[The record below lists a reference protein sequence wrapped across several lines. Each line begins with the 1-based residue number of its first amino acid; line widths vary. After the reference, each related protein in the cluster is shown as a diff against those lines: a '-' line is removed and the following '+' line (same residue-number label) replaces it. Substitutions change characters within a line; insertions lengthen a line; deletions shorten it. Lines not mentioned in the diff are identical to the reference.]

1 MKEIKLKSLYARN
14 FKGGNIDMVADGN
27 DLDVFGDNKSGKTR
41 LADAFYWLLFNKD
54 SLDQANFQIKTVD
67 ENGEVVS
74 GDQEHMVEAVLV
86 IDGAEKSLK
95 KVHTESWVRHR
106 GDAHDTFTGNKNDYY
121 VDGVPLQEKEF
132 KKVVDDICPEL
143 TFKLLTN
150 PRFFNEVL
158 TTYNGKKCTHQEARR
173 KLLFEVCGV
182 DLSDEDVIRRMFPDG
197 ELDPD
202 YAAMIEIIK
211 ERSFDDH
218 RKIAK
223 ERQTKINKELDK
235 IPARIDERTRDKD
248 DSLRDYDTVIEEI
261 KSADKVLRKKKEALS
276 AIENDGAISDLKKKL
291 AEAEASVID
300 RENALAKDRQK
311 LVAEHTKAHQKRVDE
326 ATKNLEAVSKK
337 VSDQKVKQR
346 EVADK
351 NAELEKDIA
360 SLEKNL
366 AELREKF
373 VKETEKTFVPDVEG
387 VCSRCDQPIPEEDQK
402 AASEK
407 ALAEFN
413 EAQADTFKAINEEG
427 VEKKSI
433 LELRQASLK
442 KGLEEL
448 EKINEKLVSLE
459 SQKSDL
465 SKTLTEIIGEDPGIP
480 KQAPDKTLNDLKR
493 AVETIKGKIDH
504 IKEVDSPDTTEAQ
517 AEVDEAEKVLDDL
530 KAEKLKIEAAATS
543 EKRVEELRDEEKNLA
558 MEFERLEHELY
569 LIGEFEQAK
578 TRMIEDSIN
587 DKFLITRFKLF
598 EKQIN
603 GGIEPVCVATHD
615 GVQYNTMNNASRLN
629 VGIDIQNVLSSFY
642 GISMVKFV
650 DNAESVTQ
658 LLESGSQTIRL
669 IVSEKD
675 KELRFEG
682 R

>member
-1 MKEIKLKSLYARN
+1 MKEIRLKRLSLKN
-14 FKGGNIDMVADGN
+14 FKGGSLTIEPDGH
-27 DLDVFGDNKSGKTR
+27 DTDVFGDNKSGKTR

-74 GDQEHMVEAVLV
+74 GDEEHMVEAVLI
-86 IDGAEKSLK
+86 IDGVEKSLK
-95 KVHTESWVRHR
+95 KVHTETWVRHR

-132 KKVVDDICPEL
+132 KRVVDDICPEL

-158 TTYNGKKCTHQEARR
+158 TTYNGKKCTQQEARR

-197 ELDPD
+197 ELDPG
-202 YAAMIEIIK
+202 YAAMIEILK
-211 ERSFDDH
+211 KRSFDDH

-248 DSLRDYDTVIEEI
+248 DSLRDYDTVLEEI

-276 AIENDGAISDLKKKL
+276 AGAISDLKKKL

-300 RENALAKDRQK
+300 RETQLKKDHQILVDAIAKERQEK
-311 LVAEHTKAHQKRVDE
+311 IDK
-326 ATKNLEAVSKK
+326 ATKNVETASKK
-337 VSDQKVKQR
+337 VSDQKAKQR
-346 EVADK
+346 EVKDK
-351 NAELEKDIA
+351 NAELEKDIT

-366 AELREKF
+366 AELRSRFNAEA
-373 VKETEKTFVPDVEG
+373 EKTFVPDVEG
-387 VCSRCDQPIPEEDQK
+387 ICSRCGQPIPEEDQK

-427 VEKKSI
+427 IEKKAI

-442 KGLEEL
+442 KGLDEL

-465 SKTLTEIIGEDPGIP
+465 SKALTEIIEVAPVEP
-480 KQAPDKTLNDLKR
+480 KQHPDKTLNDLKR

-517 AEVDEAEKVLDDL
+517 AEVDEAEKALDDL

-543 EKRVEELRDEEKNLA
+543 EKRVEELRDEENNLA
-558 MEFERLEHELY
+558 KEFERLEHELY

-669 IVSEKD
+669 IVSDKD